1 MQSGIAVSS
10 ELHTAF
16 NDFASDSSI
25 FCLPVTITAESLT
38 PLSPIRFSSP
48 DAFYPS
54 LPQLSSVL
62 QPKTP
67 LYLLFRR
74 PESGSSSL
82 CALTYIPSNAPV
94 RAKTLFASTRAT
106 LVREL
111 GSEKFATTVFA
122 TEEEEVVSEDAWRE
136 RDAERKGSGAKGE
149 FRREDLMGDKEREL
163 EAVRRAE
170 EEARS
175 GTPGRDIG
183 IGGSFARGGFG
194 SGVQSGMR
202 MTVDDDVKTA
212 LDGLQDGGLV
222 QLVRSL
228 KFEVDF
234 KAFNLSLIA
243 NYELCEIQAID
254 IPSETFKLAAA
265 ESGIDANSV
274 QTHISSSSPRYTFYH
289 YPETDTV
296 FFIYTCP
303 SGSTIKERMLYAS
316 SRTYALRVADEQG
329 LKISKKI
336 EASSPDEISGDRLQ
350 EEVQPQQ
357 NDGLRRGFARPKRPG
372 RTLASAVA
380 VPEPDTLAPSP
391 DAGLKRRNSST
402 TDPDPDSK
410 RRRLSTQE
418 DKDHPVADRKP
429 SFSDTAEQRPDRRA
443 SRQANGRD
451 EERKRGQRLF
461 GALLGTLSQ
470 RSNTAAQKRRAD
482 IERKQQDKLKLQDEE
497 YDELKKKK
505 REERAALRKK
515 EQRYYEEES
524 MRTRHSNLLAMAHFL
539 KTKSEPVLYYKPWQL
554 RPEDEDL
561 IRRQIEEA
569 EATISRERAEF
580 EARRPPQQETESKEE
595 KDTQAGNQQEAPL
608 PDADVQEPKDRTQ
621 EIPDKGNA
629 ETSQDQNIEAAL
641 PETAPVNDVP
651 VSVNQTDSDDHR
663 AADDDGG
670 EVVED
675 NEDTVIY

>member
-10 ELHTAF
+10 ELHNAF
-16 NDFASDSSI
+16 NDFSSDSSV

-48 DAFYPS
+48 GAFYPS
-54 LPQLSSVL
+54 LSQLSSVL

-111 GSEKFATTVFA
+111 GSEKFATTIFA
-122 TEEEEVVSEDAWRE
+122 TEEEEVTSEDAWRE
-136 RDAERKGSGAKGE
+136 RDAEKKGSGAKGD

-222 QLVRSL
+222 QL
-228 KFEVDF
+228 
-234 KAFNLSLIA
+234 
-243 NYELCEIQAID
+243 AID

-303 SGSTIKERMLYAS
+303 SGSSIKERMLYAS

-372 RTLASAVA
+372 R
-380 VPEPDTLAPSP
+380 
-391 DAGLKRRNSST
+391 
-402 TDPDPDSK
+402 
-410 RRRLSTQE
+410 
-418 DKDHPVADRKP
+418 
-429 SFSDTAEQRPDRRA
+429 
-443 SRQANGRD
+443 
-451 EERKRGQRLF
+451 
-461 GALLGTLSQ
+461 
-470 RSNTAAQKRRAD
+470 
-482 IERKQQDKLKLQDEE
+482 
-497 YDELKKKK
+497 
-505 REERAALRKK
+505 
-515 EQRYYEEES
+515 
-524 MRTRHSNLLAMAHFL
+524 
-539 KTKSEPVLYYKPWQL
+539 
-554 RPEDEDL
+554 
-561 IRRQIEEA
+561 
-569 EATISRERAEF
+569 
-580 EARRPPQQETESKEE
+580 
-595 KDTQAGNQQEAPL
+595 
-608 PDADVQEPKDRTQ
+608 
-621 EIPDKGNA
+621 
-629 ETSQDQNIEAAL
+629 
-641 PETAPVNDVP
+641 
-651 VSVNQTDSDDHR
+651 
-663 AADDDGG
+663 
-670 EVVED
+670 
-675 NEDTVIY
+675 